1 MCLVRPLFDQGLLLE
16 RLVWVLKTGLYML
29 KDRYLKK
36 GEKKTILRTQILQ
49 DVNVGQHRCENF
61 LQVGSQGSG
70 Q

>member
-1 MCLVRPLFDQGLLLE
+1 MGAQDRALYAE
-16 RLVWVLKTGLYML
+16 RQISKE
-29 KDRYLKK
+29 R
-36 GEKKTILRTQILQ
+36 EKKTILRTQTLQ